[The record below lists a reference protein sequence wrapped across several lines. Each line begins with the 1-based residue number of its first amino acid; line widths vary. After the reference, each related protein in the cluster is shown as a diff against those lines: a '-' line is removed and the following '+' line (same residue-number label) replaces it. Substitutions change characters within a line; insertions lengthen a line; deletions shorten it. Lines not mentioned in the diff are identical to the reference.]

1 MRALELKVP
10 PVLLAAVSAGAMWIL
25 ARAAEGLT
33 VALPYGKVLA
43 TVLGAAGI
51 GVAALGVTTFR
62 RARTTVNPVK
72 PDAASSL
79 VTEGIYRYSR
89 NPMYLGIVLV
99 LLGWAAFLANAAA
112 LAVVPAFVAWM
123 DAFQIAPE
131 ERALA
136 AKFGA
141 AFSGYREKVR
151 RWI

>member
-10 PVLLAAVSAGAMWIL
+10 PVLLAAVSAGAMWVL
-25 ARAAEGLT
+25 ARAADGLT

-43 TVLGAAGI
+43 AVLGAAGI
-51 GVAALGVTTFR
+51 GVAALGVATFR

-79 VTEGIYRYSR
+79 VTKGIYRYSR
-89 NPMYLGIVLV
+89 NPMYLGIVLA

-123 DAFQIAPE
+123 NAFQIAPE
-131 ERALA
+131 ARALA

>member
-1 MRALELKVP
+1 MRPPELKVP
-10 PVLLAAVSAGAMWIL
+10 PVLLAAVSAGGMWVL
-25 ARAAEGLT
+25 ARAADGLT
-33 VALPYGKVLA
+33 VALPFGKVLA
-43 TVLGAAGI
+43 AVLGAAGI
-51 GVAALGVTTFR
+51 GVASLGVATFR
-62 RARTTVNPVK
+62 RARTTVNPIN

-89 NPMYLGIVLV
+89 NPMYLGIVLA
-99 LLGWAAFLANAAA
+99 LLGWAAFLANVAA
-112 LAVVPAFVAWM
+112 LAVVPVFVVWM
-123 DAFQIAPE
+123 NAFQIAPE

>member
-1 MRALELKVP
+1 
-10 PVLLAAVSAGAMWIL
+10 
-25 ARAAEGLT
+25 
-33 VALPYGKVLA
+33 
-43 TVLGAAGI
+43 
-51 GVAALGVTTFR
+51 
-62 RARTTVNPVK
+62 
-72 PDAASSL
+72 
-79 VTEGIYRYSR
+79 
-89 NPMYLGIVLV
+89 MYLGIVLA

-123 DAFQIAPE
+123 NAFQIAPE